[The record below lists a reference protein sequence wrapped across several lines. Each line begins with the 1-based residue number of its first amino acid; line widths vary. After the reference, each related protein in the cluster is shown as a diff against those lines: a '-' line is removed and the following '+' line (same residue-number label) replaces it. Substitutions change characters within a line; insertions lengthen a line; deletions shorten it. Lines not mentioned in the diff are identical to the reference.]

1 MLVID
6 FDDNKIDINN
16 KIGASLNLILTTT
29 INLNIINQLLEFKEI
44 KYLPENDMND
54 FLTFSNINSN
64 FYYSDSLE
72 QKYDINSSDV
82 FNFLEL
88 AFENKKPPFENN
100 LILEACKE
108 SILENFITQYRYTT
122 TSELGI
128 LDVYSR
134 DIELLEDDYTEVIE
148 ILEIL
153 QGKPNHLKKQNIILS
168 SFSRTLCS
176 YLDSLSREY
185 LGAIF
190 SNSHYFICKLVRDK
204 KDFLKITHDKT
215 SSIITSSILGKK
227 LKNTII
233 DFYGI
238 SENENVNLHEVYAP
252 KIAELDRIIES
263 RNEIMH
269 RFKPHKQHYNTIL
282 NKWEVFGRFFNE
294 IHEEHNFENKVGTN
308 FLLSSCIKIMNEL
321 SHDHSYVSKKLV
333 PIHTEHCDIF
343 LY

>member
-16 KIGASLNLILTTT
+16 KIGSSLNLILTTT
-29 INLNIINQLLEFKEI
+29 INLNIINQLLEFQEI
-44 KYLPENDMND
+44 KYLPDNEMND

-108 SILENFITQYRYTT
+108 SILENFITQYRHTT

-134 DIELLEDDYTEVIE
+134 DIELLEDDYAEVIE

-153 QGKPNHLKKQNIILS
+153 QGKP
-168 SFSRTLCS
+168 
-176 YLDSLSREY
+176 
-185 LGAIF
+185 
-190 SNSHYFICKLVRDK
+190 
-204 KDFLKITHDKT
+204 
-215 SSIITSSILGKK
+215 
-227 LKNTII
+227 
-233 DFYGI
+233 
-238 SENENVNLHEVYAP
+238 
-252 KIAELDRIIES
+252 
-263 RNEIMH
+263 
-269 RFKPHKQHYNTIL
+269 
-282 NKWEVFGRFFNE
+282 
-294 IHEEHNFENKVGTN
+294 
-308 FLLSSCIKIMNEL
+308 
-321 SHDHSYVSKKLV
+321 
-333 PIHTEHCDIF
+333 
-343 LY
+343 